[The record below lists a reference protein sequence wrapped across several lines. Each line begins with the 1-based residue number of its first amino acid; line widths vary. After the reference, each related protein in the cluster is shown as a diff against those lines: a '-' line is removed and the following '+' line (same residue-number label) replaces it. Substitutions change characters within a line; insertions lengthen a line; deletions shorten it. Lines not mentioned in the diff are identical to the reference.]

1 MGNGQSSP
9 LSSCLN
15 DVCNG
20 RLNCVGYPDNP
31 LYQLTWVNR
40 YNLDIDVEPVAVTR
54 PDNADDVAAFIKCAT
69 EHDVP
74 VQARS
79 GGHSYAYVIRYS
91 PVARNPCLTDHIIE
105 ILVCIADILVEAR
118 GLANTK
124 SQVLEARMA
133 RSSLT

>member
-20 RLNCVGYPDNP
+20 RSSCVGYPDNP

-40 YNLDIDVEPVAVTR
+40 YNLDIHVEPVAVAR

-69 EHDVP
+69 QHDVP
-74 VQARS
+74 VQAKS
-79 GGHSYAYVIRYS
+79 GGHSYAYVIRHS
-91 PVARNPCLTDHIIE
+91 PMARHPCHTDRVIE
-105 ILVCIADILVEAR
+105 ILVRIAGILVEAR
-118 GLANTK
+118 ALANTEP
-124 SQVLEARMA
+124 QVLEARMA
-133 RSSLT
+133 RSSST